1 MATRRPPAQQQHPQ
15 PQRPQQPRLRSLR
28 IGVILGGNIIEERL
42 VRKRETITIG
52 QSVKNTFSI
61 PVEGLPRQWPLFMVK
76 DGRYFIHFSNSMDG
90 RISDGGQIYPIA
102 TLKGHGAQQH
112 GEGWVMPL
120 TENAR
125 GKIVLGE
132 MTLLFQ
138 FVSAPPLQPR
148 PHLPASVRGSL
159 ADRIEPQL
167 SIIVALSICM
177 HFSVFFYAKYCHDP
191 GTRTRAE
198 QIYKAQFQAEKVV
211 DISFDEPVDGA
222 ATGAEDKPAEDK
234 PAEDP
239 GKKGGDKGGDKGDK
253 GDAGKSSGPSDEEL
267 EKQFAYEVGQMF
279 SDDDGESGDTGR
291 MADRSAGDDL
301 GAEVNA
307 VKDSGGQV
315 TIAKGGDDG
324 RGPRRSDDG
333 RATTGGPSVNAKGD
347 GTGTKTGDVS
357 GPKVK
362 TPNVKINKPITD
374 EDTTLTP
381 ALIMKKI
388 RGTYAH
394 ALKQCF
400 KRVLK
405 NDPDASGT
413 IKLKFTVGER
423 GNVTS
428 SSLQGFGYDDLDAC
442 VKNKVDTTW
451 RFTAPKDADG
461 DATSITV
468 KLSLPF
474 SGT

>member
-253 GDAGKSSGPSDEEL
+253 GDAGKSSGPSDEEEDKPKGLL
-267 EKQFAYEVGQMF
+267 EQALSGVVG
-279 SDDDGESGDTGR
+279 G
-291 MADRSAGDDL
+291 L
-301 GAEVNA
+301 
-307 VKDSGGQV
+307 
-315 TIAKGGDDG
+315 IG
-324 RGPRRSDDG
+324 RGPQAQAMTLEQALASGHISPEQAAQMGGVPAQAALSPGPQEAAAAETDPDKVVNGSMEETARLIGLSLLSMRGRGLSPFLLEPLHDGLGGVAEYAYEEGQYAHLLDVAHGEPGVEGGDPNTGEAASWNPLQEATDRRERRESLGG
-333 RATTGGPSVNAKGD
+333 RA
-347 GTGTKTGDVS
+347 
-357 GPKVK
+357 
-362 TPNVKINKPITD
+362 
-374 EDTTLTP
+374 
-381 ALIMKKI
+381 
-388 RGTYAH
+388 
-394 ALKQCF
+394 
-400 KRVLK
+400 
-405 NDPDASGT
+405 NDQQIQSP
-413 IKLKFTVGER
+413 
-423 GNVTS
+423 
-428 SSLQGFGYDDLDAC
+428 
-442 VKNKVDTTW
+442 
-451 RFTAPKDADG
+451 
-461 DATSITV
+461 
-468 KLSLPF
+468 
-474 SGT
+474 